1 MNSYEQNLIF
11 KITWSYFME
20 NKTQQEISEMYNISR
35 AKIMK
40 LLSEAKEQKIIQF
53 KISSDASNF
62 ISLEQKIKLK
72 YSLKD
77 VFITP
82 SNTVD
87 INETIAKSAAM
98 FIQENLS
105 ENDFLNIGFG
115 DTVSKIV
122 SNISFEENNSTSL
135 ISLTGG
141 VNYYLS
147 SLDSFNRKKTNLYI
161 IPCPFSLSSE
171 ELANQLF
178 KENSVNEILKMSQ
191 FAKMTVIGIGAISKY
206 DTIVKDQKLSSNE
219 IVVLKNKGV
228 VADILGYFIN
238 NAGEEV
244 EDNFSKKII
253 STHFNSLKNLKNVI
267 AVAGGEHKYEAIKAA
282 LKTNIIDIL
291 FTDENTA
298 IYLAKD

>member
-11 KITWSYFME
+11 KIAWAYFME

-40 LLSEAKEQKIIQF
+40 LLSEAKELKIIQF

-62 ISLEQKIKLK
+62 ISLEQKLKTK

-82 SNTVD
+82 SNTND
-87 INETIAKSAAM
+87 LNETIAKSAAM
-98 FIQENLS
+98 FIQENLC

-115 DTVSKIV
+115 DTVSKIIN
-122 SNISFEENNSTSL
+122 NISFDNTSSTSL

-147 SLDSFNRKKTNLYI
+147 SLETFNRKKPNLHI
-161 IPCPFSLSSE
+161 LPCPFSVSSE
-171 ELANQLF
+171 DLAKQLY
-178 KENSVNEILKMSQ
+178 KENSINEILKMSQ

-206 DTIVKDQKLSSNE
+206 DTIVKDQKLTPNE
-219 IVVLKNKGV
+219 IIFLKNKGV
-228 VADILGYFIN
+228 VADILGYFIDSN
-238 NAGEEV
+238 GNEV
-244 EDNFSKKII
+244 EDSFSKKII
-253 STHFNSLKNLKNVI
+253 STHFNYLKNLQNVI

-282 LKTNIIDIL
+282 LNTNIINIL

>member
-228 VADILGYFIN
+228 IADILGYFIN

>member
-1 MNSYEQNLIF
+1 MNSYEQNLMF
-11 KITWSYFME
+11 KIAWSYFME
-20 NKTQQEISEMYNISR
+20 NKTQQEISEIYNISR

-40 LLSEAKEQKIIQF
+40 FLSEAKEQKIIQF
-53 KISSDASNF
+53 KISPNASNF
-62 ISLEQKIKLK
+62 ISLEQKIKSK

-77 VFITP
+77 IFITP
-82 SNTVD
+82 SNTTD
-87 INETIAKSAAM
+87 INETIAKAAAM

-115 DTVSKIV
+115 DTISKIV
-122 SNISFEENNSTSL
+122 KNISFEGSSSVSL

-147 SLDSFNRKKTNLYI
+147 SLDGFNRKKPNLYI

-171 ELANQLF
+171 ELAIQLF
-178 KENSVNEILKMSQ
+178 NESSVSEILKMSK
-191 FAKMTVIGIGAISKY
+191 FAKMTAIGIGAISQQ
-206 DTIVKDQKLSSNE
+206 DTIVKDKKLTSSE
-219 IVVLKNKGV
+219 ILLLKNKGAV
-228 VADILGYFIN
+228 GDILGYFFDKDGNEI
-238 NAGEEV
+238 
-244 EDNFSKKII
+244 EDDFSKKII
-253 STHFNSLKNLKNVI
+253 STHFSSLKNLDNII
-267 AVAGGEHKYEAIKAA
+267 AVAGGEHKYKAIEAA